1 MTKQDFLNAATAAAL
16 AASRTSG
23 FPAGITVAQAA
34 LESNWGNSQLA
45 RDANNYFGIKAHG
58 AHERV
63 SYPTFECVSGKTI
76 RVTADFACYHS
87 MAECFA
93 DRDRLIAAVGCYA
106 EARACRDNPTA
117 FARALAKHWATDP
130 QYAEKLLRVYREN
143 ELDHVDVE
151 KPSAL
156 STHPTKSGLA
166 ITDSPAKQI
175 SNLRTELIR

>member
-1 MTKQDFLNAATAAAL
+1 MTKQDFLNAANAAAL

-45 RDANNYFGIKAHG
+45 RDAHNYFGIKAHG

-93 DRDRLIAAVGCYA
+93 YCDRLTAAVGCYA
-106 EARACRDNPTA
+106 EAPACGHTPPA
-117 FARALAKHWATDP
+117 SARA
-130 QYAEKLLRVYREN
+130 
-143 ELDHVDVE
+143 
-151 KPSAL
+151 
-156 STHPTKSGLA
+156 
-166 ITDSPAKQI
+166 
-175 SNLRTELIR
+175 